1 MCLLPLALQERCQ
14 PHNRKAS
21 RLKALALHA
30 PAAQA
35 LSANP
40 AAWLLGLAALVAGT
54 ALAAFLVAA
63 VPTLLVRTCWWPLRF
78 QVAVTD
84 HKQAYKR
91 FWAPLMLAE

>member
-1 MCLLPLALQERCQ
+1 MCLLPLVLLQRCQ
-14 PHNRKAS
+14 PSNRRAS
-21 RLKALALHA
+21 TLKAMALHA

-63 VPTLLVRTCWWPLRF
+63 VPTLLVLHLLCGCSGSRL
-78 QVAVTD
+78 
-84 HKQAYKR
+84 
-91 FWAPLMLAE
+91 L